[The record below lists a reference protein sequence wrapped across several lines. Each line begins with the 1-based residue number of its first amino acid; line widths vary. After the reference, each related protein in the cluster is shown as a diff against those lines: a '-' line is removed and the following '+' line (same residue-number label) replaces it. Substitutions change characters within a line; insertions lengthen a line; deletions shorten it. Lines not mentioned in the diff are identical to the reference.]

1 MKSIETEVVALVERN
16 GRLILQSAGMEQEK
30 GYIQHGAV
38 SCYLHSFFV
47 AYMSVWLAKRFR
59 IRVHLR
65 SLVREHCCTIIFYM
79 IGTSKTLTEKHMVS
93 PTQQQRYKTLS
104 EILL

>member
-47 AYMSVWLAKRFR
+47 AYMSVAGKA
-59 IRVHLR
+59 
-65 SLVREHCCTIIFYM
+65 
-79 IGTSKTLTEKHMVS
+79 VS
-93 PTQQQRYKTLS
+93 DSDTFAEFGAGSTAARLFS
-104 EILL
+104 I